1 MADIKLI
8 CFDLDGTLLTSNKE
22 IAPLT
27 AAVVR
32 KLHEQGMHIAIAT
45 GRPIAAIGK
54 FIEHLGLTGTE
65 DFSLTFNGALVLN
78 NATHAPIFKLV
89 TNKQAITP
97 LYTWAK
103 EHNYPLDVL
112 DFTQNWQISGIGQSE
127 YAQVLRAPLIFEITR
142 FEQLVAQHEYAKAVI
157 STTKARLDD
166 LLQTMPSDLQA
177 QYHIVRSQPK
187 ILEFLQPT
195 LDKKVGVAALA
206 KYYGLEA
213 ENVMVFGDAENDL
226 GMFSYAGTPVAMLNG
241 SDEVKSIAAHVT
253 PTTNDDDGIGKFL
266 MAYFKI
272 EGV

>member
-1 MADIKLI
+1 MAEIKLI

-27 AAVVR
+27 ADVIC

-54 FIEHLGLTGTE
+54 FIERLGLTGKE
-65 DFSLTFNGALVLN
+65 DYSLTFNGALVLN

-89 TNKQAITP
+89 TNKAAITP
-97 LYTWAK
+97 LYQWVKA
-103 EHNYPLDVL
+103 HDYPLDVL

-127 YAQVLRAPLIFEITR
+127 YAQVLRAPLIFEMTP
-142 FEQLVAQHEYAKAVI
+142 FEQLPAQHDYAKAIV

-166 LLQTMPSDLQA
+166 LLQTMPGELQA

-206 KYYGLEA
+206 EYYGLEA

-226 GMFSYAGTPVAMLNG
+226 GMFGYAGVPVAMANG
-241 SDEVKSIAAHVT
+241 NADVKAIAAHVT
-253 PTTNDDDGIGKFL
+253 PATNDADGIGKFL
-266 MAYFKI
+266 REYFKDQL
-272 EGV
+272 